1 MVGNEGWSHAD
12 LAGTIFHHQ
21 CGGRNRGRRRAILA
35 KIAQRY
41 LEARARI
48 ERRRRFMTV
57 VIGIDLK
64 PEIRPLTNI
73 PA

>member
-1 MVGNEGWSHAD
+1 MLILPATHFTTTAEDGIGIEVAD
-12 LAGTIFHHQ
+12 EAL
-21 CGGRNRGRRRAILA
+21 RAEITR
-35 KIAQRY
+35 QYR
-41 LEARARI
+41 EARARI